1 MCTGFWWQ
9 IACVVLASLQP
20 LLLFAAPL
28 ELPFELDS
36 RHGAI
41 LLQAHVNGKPVT
53 LILDTGASQTIL
65 DASVLGLTNL
75 DLKMSRFSD
84 SGPGLRG
91 EAMWA
96 SARLKL
102 GARTW
107 DDHRV
112 VAMNLAPLASRY
124 GRPIHGILGQD
135 LLRQFARVTINFRS
149 KTLLLE

>member
-1 MCTGFWWQ
+1 MA
-9 IACVVLASLQP
+9 ILVASP
-20 LLLFAAPL
+20 LLAAPL
-28 ELPFELDS
+28 ELPFELDA
-36 RHGAI
+36 RHSAI
-41 LLQAHVNGKPVT
+41 LIAAHVNGKPVT
-53 LILDTGASQTIL
+53 LILDTGAAQTIL

-96 SARLKL
+96 SARLQLASRK
-102 GARTW
+102 W
-107 DDHRV
+107 DNQRV
-112 VAMNLAPLASRY
+112 VAMNLTPLASRY

-149 KTLLLE
+149 KTLRLE